1 MKHVIMSLAAIVL
14 LASLSV
20 PAFAQDEKEKEKEVK
35 EKKKEVEQIV
45 VTRKGNTD
53 EKIVIEIKGDKVT
66 INGKPAEDIKD
77 GDVTVRR
84 NKVRSYQ
91 GLNAMT
97 VPGFHGDNNFTWD
110 NDSQQGFMFD
120 FDENTAMLGVVTE
133 KVDEGVEI
141 NEVTK
146 ESAAAKAGLKAGD
159 IITKLNDTKIEDP
172 DDLSAAV
179 RKQKPGEKVTIS
191 YLRDKK
197 EQKATAELGKW
208 KGAGVF
214 NVTPKIPDMQLFNET
229 RPRVRTTPGSPYGQ
243 NWAWA
248 AGGPRLGLSVQ
259 DTDDGKGVKVIE
271 VDEESNAA
279 KAGVKEGDI
288 LTHVND
294 KEVNG
299 ADEVAK
305 IVKDNKDKSSIKL
318 QLKRDG
324 KTQNIEVKI
333 PKKLKSADL

>member
-1 MKHVIMSLAAIVL
+1 MKQIIMSLAAVVL
-14 LASLSV
+14 LASLSI
-20 PAFAQDEKEKEKEVK
+20 PGFAQDEKEKDKESK
-35 EKKKEVEQIV
+35 EKKKDVEQIV
-45 VTRKGNTD
+45 VTRKGSSD

-66 INGKPAEDIKD
+66 INGKPADDMKE

-84 NKVRSYQ
+84 NKFKSYDA
-91 GLNAMT
+91 LNALT
-97 VPGFHGDNNFTWD
+97 VPGFHGDNNINW
-110 NDSQQGFMFD
+110 NGNSQGLMFD

-146 ESAAAKAGLKAGD
+146 ESAAAKAGLKSGD
-159 IITKLNDTKIEDP
+159 IITKLNDIKIEDP

-208 KGAGVF
+208 KGAGAF
-214 NVTPKIPDMQLFNET
+214 NVTPKIQDMQLFNET
-229 RPRVRTTPGSPYGQ
+229 RPRVRAVPGTPYGQ

-248 AGGPRLGLSVQ
+248 GGGPRLGLSVQ

-305 IVKDNKDKSSIKL
+305 IVKENKDKSSIKL

>member
-1 MKHVIMSLAAIVL
+1 MKHVIMSLAAVVL
-14 LASLSV
+14 LACFSV
-20 PAFAQDEKEKEKEVK
+20 PAIAQDEKVKEKEIK
-35 EKKKEVEQIV
+35 EKKKDVEQFVI
-45 VTRKGNTD
+45 TRKGNSD

-66 INGKPAEDIKD
+66 INGKPSEELKD
-77 GDVTVRR
+77 GNVTVRR
-84 NKVRSYQ
+84 NKFNTYE
-91 GLNAMT
+91 GFNAMT
-97 VPGFHGDNNFTWD
+97 VPGFHGDNAFTWQG
-110 NDSQQGFMFD
+110 SQDGFRLD

-146 ESAAAKAGLKAGD
+146 ESAAAKAGLKSGD
-159 IITKLNDTKIEDP
+159 IITKFNDTKIEDP

-179 RKQKPGEKVTIS
+179 RKQKPGQKVTIS

-208 KGAGVF
+208 KGAGIF
-214 NVTPKIPDMQLFNET
+214 NATPHIPDMQLFNET
-229 RPRVRTTPGSPYGQ
+229 RPRVRAVPGTPYGQ
-243 NWAWA
+243 NWTWA

-305 IVKDNKDKSSIKL
+305 VVKENKDKSSIKL

>member
-14 LASLSV
+14 LACFSV
-20 PAFAQDEKEKEKEVK
+20 PVVAQDEKVKEKEIK
-35 EKKKEVEQIV
+35 EKKKDVEQFII
-45 VTRKGNTD
+45 TRKGNSD

-66 INGKPAEDIKD
+66 VNGKPAEDMKD

-84 NKVRSYQ
+84 NKFNTYE
-91 GLNAMT
+91 GLNAFT
-97 VPGFHGDNNFTWD
+97 VPDFHGDNTFTWQG
-110 NDSQQGFMFD
+110 SQDGFRLQ

-146 ESAAAKAGLKAGD
+146 ESAAAKAGLKSGD
-159 IITKLNDTKIEDP
+159 IITKFNDTKIEDP

-179 RKQKPGEKVTIS
+179 RKRKPGEKVTIS

-197 EQKATAELGKW
+197 EQKATAELGKF
-208 KGAGVF
+208 KGAGIF
-214 NVTPKIPDMQLFNET
+214 NATPHIPDMQLFNET
-229 RPRVRTTPGSPYGQ
+229 RPRVRAVPGTPYGQ

-305 IVKDNKDKSSIKL
+305 VVRENKDKSSIKL